1 MGGLLSPA
9 TIAATASAASRAGDV
24 AAAAPRP
31 GHRATPEQAAQTGLR
46 FEQMFLAQML
56 TPVFDAIDTGGM
68 FGGGSAEKMLRS
80 FQVDA
85 FAGSIVAKGGIGLA
99 QDVAREI
106 LRMQEKTNG

>member
-1 MGGLLSPA
+1 MEGLLSPA
-9 TIAATASAASRAGDV
+9 TIAATASAASRANDI
-24 AAAAPRP
+24 AAATSRP
-31 GHRATPEQAAQTGLR
+31 GHRASPEQAARTGR
-46 FEQMFLAQML
+46 QFEQMFLAQML

-85 FAGSIVAKGGIGLA
+85 FAGAITSKGGIGLA

>member
-24 AAAAPRP
+24 AA
-31 GHRATPEQAAQTGLR
+31 ATPEQAAQTGLR